1 MVNPREQWP
10 ELAEVADYLRAK
22 YGPEAIVRMWVEDE
36 EGVVLAGK
44 RPESEMHA
52 VYVSPEA
59 VVKADAARAE
69 RRAIDEVRRVSE
81 RKRR

>member
-22 YGPEAIVRMWVEDE
+22 YGPDAIQRMWVEDDD
-36 EGVVLAGK
+36 GAVLAGR

-59 VVKADAARAE
+59 VVKADTARAE
-69 RRAIDEVRRVSE
+69 RRAVDEQKRING
-81 RKRR
+81 RKRK